1 MKEKIILIVDDT
13 QKNIQLLGQILTP
26 VGYRIIVAMN
36 GIQALNALEIQKP
49 DIILM
54 DVNMPE
60 MDGFEACKRIK
71 ENDLFKDI
79 PIIFLTA
86 RTDSND
92 IMQGFEYGGADY
104 NII

>member
-54 DVNMPE
+54 DVNMPV
-60 MDGFEACKRIK
+60 MDGFTAC
-71 ENDLFKDI
+71 
-79 PIIFLTA
+79 
-86 RTDSND
+86 
-92 IMQGFEYGGADY
+92 Q
-104 NII
+104 